1 MSLSESIRKYRLEKG
16 LTVEEVGRAINASHS
31 TVTNWERGRKIPN
44 GIFLV
49 DLARILGTTAEILV
63 YGDSE
68 VKNGGETGAG
78 TDFRGI

>member
-44 GIFLV
+44 GVFLV
-49 DLARILGTTAEILV
+49 DLARVLGTTAEILV
-63 YGDSE
+63 YGE
-68 VKNGGETGAG
+68 LKEKEINQIQKET
-78 TDFRGI
+78 

>member
-16 LTVEEVGRAINASHS
+16 LTVEEVGKAINASHS

-44 GIFLV
+44 GVFLV
-49 DLARILGTTAEILV
+49 DLARVLGTTAEILV

-68 VKNGGETGAG
+68 VKKGEETNAG
-78 TDFRGI
+78 RDY

>member
-1 MSLSESIRKYRLEKG
+1 MVLSENIRRYRLEKG

-44 GIFLV
+44 GVFLV

-63 YGDSE
+63 YGEKKYISYEGND
-68 VKNGGETGAG
+68 
-78 TDFRGI
+78 

>member
-1 MSLSESIRKYRLEKG
+1 MSLSESIKKYRLEKG

-49 DLARILGTTAEILV
+49 DLARVLGTTAEILV

-68 VKNGGETGAG
+68 ANKQTQTE
-78 TDFRGI
+78 IIIK

>member
-49 DLARILGTTAEILV
+49 DLARVLGTTAEILV
-63 YGDSE
+63 YGDSK
-68 VKNGGETGAG
+68 VKSGSTTEAERNY
-78 TDFRGI
+78 